1 MMGFVPGLVRTIGSE
16 SAPLILLGA
25 GAFVVLVAAGI
36 GYVLQKQR
44 AAREAIGA

>member
-1 MMGFVPGLVRTIGSE
+1 VRTIGSE

-25 GAFVVLVAAGI
+25 GVVLTLAAAGI
-36 GYVLQKQR
+36 GFVLQKQR